1 MRTDT
6 SLRTQDSSHAA
17 VSLMVA
23 VVVTILLSLI
33 VW

>member
-6 SLRTQDSSHAA
+6 SLHTQDAYAA

-23 VVVTILLSLI
+23 VVVTILLSMI